1 MVNMGFFL
9 EWNFRKCKSA
19 CQSAQEL
26 HWPSMVESVEES
38 DEAKVTVHPNE
49 LVKKMTCKSL
59 VRLYVASIVFNM

>member
-26 HWPSMVESVEES
+26 HWPSMVEYVEES

-49 LVKKMTCKSL
+49 LGKKYDL
-59 VRLYVASIVFNM
+59 